1 MANASTNLL
10 AVEVKKT
17 EKVSLTQVLRD
28 YISNAYA
35 EHPDLYTD
43 DFRVLDELRMD
54 CIHLGSQHN
63 ALNRLIKYYGQLV
76 FIGSKFPIDVGAEF
90 PWYPAF
96 SANGGKPVAY
106 RNLNYEKACVL
117 YSIAAMQ
124 SQLGIAENRATEEG
138 VRRACMYFQNAAG
151 AFKHLQDVVI
161 PDIRTAP
168 TKDMTTSAL
177 NTLVSLMLAQAQE
190 CVWQK
195 AAIDHLRDGTIA
207 RLAVQVAEY
216 YDSAYELATNS
227 SISGLYP
234 ASWLSH
240 MQIKTWHFKAAA
252 QFRKATECISQNRY
266 GEEIA
271 RLQLA
276 DTYVKKGLDVSGS
289 FLSRGSS
296 VGEMVINDL
305 KSLQQ
310 IIQSNLAR
318 AQRDNDV
325 IYLEPVPS
333 SSALPEIAKSGMVK
347 PVTTQEITDPVDLM
361 MENERSHGKMPH
373 ALLGLPLFQ
382 KLVPFAVHQAAS
394 VYFDRK
400 ERVLKTDIMGK
411 LEELNAVY
419 HSTLRS
425 LNLPTALQ
433 ALEQPIGPPPSL
445 LKRAEEVKSKG
456 GTSVLYDMTEKVRQ
470 LSLKNSELLDQALN
484 AIDEELEEDDSL
496 RKKYREKW
504 PLPKSSE
511 LTGQITAQGKKHR
524 ETILSAQKAD
534 QIVHQ
539 KLDTWAKIIDI
550 LSLPQQEIE
559 RSIPSVHVPRGYSAV
574 EEDDDLARQN
584 NAARELR
591 FLLEEA
597 ETHVRERKDI
607 IERAQRTSMADDI
620 SPALLNK
627 AAQLTANS
635 PIAKIE
641 PAQFE
646 DLFAVQLRQYDE
658 YLKAVDQQ
666 EEEQHI
672 LMKKITDANEKF
684 LEARKYNSAIAKR
697 EKALQN
703 LEQAYDKFQ
712 EIYTN
717 LQEGMKFYSDH
728 GQSLTNFKKKCIEYQ
743 QYRRNEAVQALKAIG
758 ETPLSLSSLKLNAPE
773 EPQSPGSGRPG
784 WNPSFGIRFSG
795 KQNNS

>member
-1 MANASTNLL
+1 MANATTNLL
-10 AVEVKKT
+10 AVEVKRT
-17 EKVSLTQVLRD
+17 EKVALTQVLRD

-43 DFRVLDELRMD
+43 DFRVLDELQMD
-54 CIHLGSQHN
+54 CIHLGAQHN
-63 ALNRLIKYYGQLV
+63 ALNRLIKYHGQLV

-124 SQLGIAENRATEEG
+124 SQLGVSENRATADG
-138 VRRACMYFQNAAG
+138 VRKACMYFQNAAG

-161 PDIRTAP
+161 PEIRTAP

-207 RLAVQVAEY
+207 RLAIQVAEY
-216 YDSAYELATNS
+216 YDSAYDLATNS

-234 ASWLSH
+234 QSWLSH
-240 MQIKTWHFKAAA
+240 MQIKTLHFKAAA
-252 QFRKATECISQNRY
+252 QFRKATECISQNKY

-276 DTYVKKGLDVSGS
+276 ESYVKKGLDMSGS
-289 FLSRGSS
+289 FLSRGSG
-296 VGEMVINDL
+296 VNEMVINDL

-333 SSALPEIAKSGMVK
+333 SSALPPIVKSGMVK
-347 PVTTQEITDPVDLM
+347 PMPTTEITDPVQLM
-361 MENERSHGKMPH
+361 MDNERSHGKMPYP
-373 ALLGLPLFQ
+373 LLGLPLFQ

-400 ERVLKTDIMGK
+400 ERVLKVDIIGK
-411 LEELNAVY
+411 LDELTGVY
-419 HSTLRS
+419 QSTLRS

-445 LKRAEEVKSKG
+445 IKRADEIKSKG
-456 GTSVLYDMTEKVRQ
+456 GSALLYEMIEKVRQ
-470 LSLKNSELLDQALN
+470 SSLKNSELLDQALN
-484 AIDEELEEDDSL
+484 AVDEELEEDDAM
-496 RKKYREKW
+496 RKQYGDKW
-504 PLPKSSE
+504 PLQKSSE
-511 LTGQITAQGKKHR
+511 LTGQLIAQGKKHR

-534 QIVHQ
+534 QTVHQ
-539 KLDTWAKIIDI
+539 KLDTWVKIIDI
-550 LSLPQQEIE
+550 LTLPTDEIE
-559 RSIPSVHVPRGYSAV
+559 RSIPSVHVTRGFSAHD
-574 EEDDDLARQN
+574 EDDDLARQN
-584 NAARELR
+584 NAARRLR
-591 FLLEEA
+591 ALLEQA
-597 ETHVRERKDI
+597 DGHVRERKDI
-607 IERAQRTSMADDI
+607 IERAQRTSMSDDI

-646 DLFAVQLRQYDE
+646 DLFAEQLRQYDE
-658 YLKAVDQQ
+658 YLKDVDKQ
-666 EEEQHI
+666 EEEQDL
-672 LMKKITDANEKF
+672 LMKKISSANEEF
-684 LEARKYNSAIAKR
+684 LEARRFNPAIAKR

-717 LQEGMKFYSDH
+717 LKEGMKFYTDH
-728 GQSLTNFKKKCIEYQ
+728 GQSLSTFRKKCLDYQ
-743 QYRRNEAVQALKAIG
+743 QHRRNEAREALKAMG
-758 ETPLSLSSLKLNAPE
+758 VNPLSLASLNLNQQDNAQ
-773 EPQSPGSGRPG
+773 PQAGGAWQPK
-784 WNPSFGIRFSG
+784 FGIRFSG
-795 KQNNS
+795 QKP

>member
-10 AVEVKKT
+10 AVDVKKT
-17 EKVSLTQVLRD
+17 EKVALTQVLRD

-54 CIHLGSQHN
+54 CIHLGAQHN

-76 FIGSKFPIDVGAEF
+76 FIGSKFPIDVGADF

-96 SANGGKPVAY
+96 SANGGKPIAY
-106 RNLNYEKACVL
+106 RNLNYEKACIL

-124 SQLGIAENRATEEG
+124 SQLGNSENRATAEG
-138 VRRACMYFQNAAG
+138 VRKACMYFQNAAG

-161 PDIRTAP
+161 PEIRTAP

-177 NTLVSLMLAQAQE
+177 NALISLMLAQAQE

-207 RLAVQVAEY
+207 RLAIQVAEY
-216 YDSAYELATNS
+216 YDSAYDLATNS

-234 ASWLSH
+234 QSWLSH
-240 MQIKTWHFKAAA
+240 MQIKTLHFKAAA
-252 QFRKATECISQNRY
+252 QFRKATECISQNKY

-276 DTYVKKGLDVSGS
+276 DSYVKKGLDMSGS
-289 FLSRGSS
+289 FLSRGSGVS
-296 VGEMVINDL
+296 EMVINDL

-333 SSALPEIAKSGMVK
+333 SSALPPINKSGMVK
-347 PVTTQEITDPVDLM
+347 PMPTTEITDPVQLM

-400 ERVLKTDIMGK
+400 ERVLKIDIMGK
-411 LEELNAVY
+411 LEELTAVY
-419 HSTLRS
+419 QSTLRS
-425 LNLPTALQ
+425 LNLPAALQ

-445 LKRAEEVKSKG
+445 IKRADEVKSKG
-456 GTSVLYDMTEKVRQ
+456 GSTLLYDMIEKVRH

-484 AIDEELEEDDSL
+484 ALDEELEEDDTL
-496 RKKYREKW
+496 RKQFGEKW

-511 LTGQITAQGKKHR
+511 LTGQLTAQGKKHR

-534 QIVHQ
+534 QTVHQ
-539 KLDTWAKIIDI
+539 KLDTWIKIIDI
-550 LSLPQQEIE
+550 LTLPTEEIE
-559 RSIPSVHVPRGYSAV
+559 RSIPSVHITRGYSAPD
-574 EEDDDLARQN
+574 EDDDVAKQN
-584 NAARELR
+584 NAARRLR
-591 FLLEEA
+591 TLLEEA
-597 ETHVRERKDI
+597 EGHVRDRKDI

-627 AAQLTANS
+627 AAKLTANS

-646 DLFAVQLRQYDE
+646 DLFAEQLRQYDE
-658 YLKAVDQQ
+658 YLKAVDKQ
-666 EEEQHI
+666 EEEQHL
-672 LMKKITDANEKF
+672 LMKKIANANEEF
-684 LEARKYNSAIAKR
+684 LDARRFNPAVAKR

-717 LQEGMKFYSDH
+717 LKEGMKFYTDH
-728 GQSLTNFKKKCIEYQ
+728 GQSLGIFRKKCLEFQ
-743 QYRRNEAVQALKAIG
+743 QQRRNEALQALKATG
-758 ETPLSLSSLKLNAPE
+758 NSPLSLASLNLNSPE
-773 EPQSPGSGRPG
+773 NSQQQAGGRG
-784 WNPSFGIRFSG
+784 AWHPSYGIRFGG
-795 KQNNS
+795 KKD